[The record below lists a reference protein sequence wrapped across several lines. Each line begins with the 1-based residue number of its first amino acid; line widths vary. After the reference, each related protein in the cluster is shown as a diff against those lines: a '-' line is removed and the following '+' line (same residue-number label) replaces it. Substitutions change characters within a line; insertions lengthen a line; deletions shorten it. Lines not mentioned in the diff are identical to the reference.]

1 MADILIKGIELP
13 RYCYYIGGQQ
23 MSDILIKGMK
33 MPTDDILRIEICPNG
48 QVNRIIGWAI
58 SEQNKGKAIEL
69 PPHGRLGD
77 LDRVRERLGDDTFIC
92 YACRRLLDDVFDTA
106 PTILEAST

>member
-1 MADILIKGIELP
+1 MVEILFRCNDI
-13 RYCYYIGGQQ
+13 
-23 MSDILIKGMK
+23 K
-33 MPTDDILRIEICPNG
+33 MPKNGTLTLVVHPNG
-48 QVNRIIGWAI
+48 DVYLGGVLKDIKIG
-58 SEQNKGKAIEL
+58 KTIEL

-106 PTILEAST
+106 PTIVEASECQKK